1 MDSIEIQQMKAQ
13 AREEKA
19 RKKVDAFCS
28 SIVENTDYYS
38 NWCPCCPCIASICVW
53 EVRKCSRIEC
63 GNSSS
68 VHAASE
74 DVSDVCET
82 EQVIAKIWGT

>member
-19 RKKVDAFCS
+19 RKKVDSFFS
-28 SIVENTDYYS
+28 SVENSDYYS
-38 NWCPCCPCIASICVW
+38 SWCPCCPCIASICVW

-68 VHAASE
+68 VYAASE

-82 EQVIAKIWGT
+82 E